1 MLFYEIVKLSL
12 KSLRSNKL
20 RSWLSILWIVIGV
33 FTIIMVVAIW
43 NTASYAINQQ
53 FKFLNVTN
61 IVVQPVN
68 TANAKSKLNERDI
81 KYVMKN
87 AKYITIWS
95 EIFFGRASVSYK
107 DKNKQYNVLAWNET
121 FPKVMPLGIKYGRFF
136 SEKEAKN
143 WDRVV
148 IIWKIVVDD
157 IFWEWSNPVW
167 KTLLVSW
174 KFFKIIWVME
184 PSGWIGP
191 FSFDDS
197 LIMSISSS
205 NKFLSNANDPRPM
218 IFLANSLDNVPKALE
233 ELKKLLRLNH
243 DIRPWADDDFAAVDQ
258 WMVLVLANSM
268 AQLTKFILIWIW
280 TIVLIVSWIWIMNV
294 MFAWVAE
301 RKKEIWII
309 KSIWA
314 RKRDIM
320 MQFIIESVSLTLFA
334 WILWVILWSV
344 VLFVVNLFSP
354 YKVVEP
360 YSWVLLA
367 LSFSF
372 ITWVFFWIYPAR
384 KASNLDP
391 VDALR

>member
-1 MLFYEIVKLSL
+1 
-12 KSLRSNKL
+12 
-20 RSWLSILWIVIGV
+20 
-33 FTIIMVVAIW
+33 
-43 NTASYAINQQ
+43 
-53 FKFLNVTN
+53 
-61 IVVQPVN
+61 
-68 TANAKSKLNERDI
+68 
-81 KYVMKN
+81 
-87 AKYITIWS
+87 
-95 EIFFGRASVSYK
+95 
-107 DKNKQYNVLAWNET
+107 
-121 FPKVMPLGIKYGRFF
+121 
-136 SEKEAKN
+136 
-143 WDRVV
+143 
-148 IIWKIVVDD
+148 
-157 IFWEWSNPVW
+157 
-167 KTLLVSW
+167 
-174 KFFKIIWVME
+174 
-184 PSGWIGP
+184 
-191 FSFDDS
+191 
-197 LIMSISSS
+197 
-205 NKFLSNANDPRPM
+205 M

-258 WMVLVLANSM
+258 WMVLALANAM

-334 WILWVILWSV
+334 WILWVILWSI
-344 VLFVVNLFSP
+344 VLFIVNLFSP